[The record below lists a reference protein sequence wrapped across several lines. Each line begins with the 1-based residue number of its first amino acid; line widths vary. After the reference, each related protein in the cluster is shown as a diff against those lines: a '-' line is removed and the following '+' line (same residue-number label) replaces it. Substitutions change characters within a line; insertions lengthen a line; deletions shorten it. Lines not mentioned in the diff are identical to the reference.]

1 MADVAASLK
10 VVREVEQD
18 SERLLLMKT
27 ATGRALLEDPHL
39 EPFEKQLVAAVYVE
53 MLKHHL

>member
-1 MADVAASLK
+1 MADVVASLK

-27 ATGRALLEDPHL
+27 ATGRALLDDPYL
-39 EPFEKQLVAAVYVE
+39 EEFEKRLVAAVYVE